1 MGLRAGE
8 MLELRARCG
17 ARGGGAVCGGAW
29 GSEQRE
35 WRWRPAAG
43 GSKVM
48 EQVRTR
54 ERDKV
59 MQIGKTVKFRY
70 GIWPKD

>member
-1 MGLRAGE
+1 
-8 MLELRARCG
+8 
-17 ARGGGAVCGGAW
+17 VCGGAW
-29 GSEQRE
+29 GSVNGDGV
-35 WRWRPAAG
+35 PAAG